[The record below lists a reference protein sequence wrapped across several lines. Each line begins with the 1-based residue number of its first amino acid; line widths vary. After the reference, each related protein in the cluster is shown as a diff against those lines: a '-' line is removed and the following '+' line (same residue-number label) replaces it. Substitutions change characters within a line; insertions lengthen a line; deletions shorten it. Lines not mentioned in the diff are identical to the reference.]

1 MTIKLQSQTSTVTP
15 TVGSTPADQRR
26 TSWAPMPAE
35 GAYSPIPCWRSR
47 KQWCRAVKKA
57 LSTPAGRAALSHK
70 RLGQSLVMR
79 VAGVDAATADFRT
92 GRNLRTAHETVA
104 RNLNVSRDAVKKARA
119 VLTRLGFM
127 RTVIQGRYLTAEER
141 RIAAEAHGGHQR
153 RIASTRALTQPQPST
168 PLPRQGSTT
177 PNTHQSL
184 NSPTHAR
191 SARKGGAPRRAKT
204 EKKIFPAVSL
214 PAKRLAARLLRDLP
228 AWAARVTHANAIARV
243 LDAHPQTLTMTSR
256 QIMTALDDRNRRL
269 NLDAAIPTNPVGYL
283 RATLPSALAM
293 MEPPEPKKMN
303 PLPRPKPRKPLT
315 PEAAEEKA
323 AALEKMRA
331 LFNRNRTPHQRAVE
345 YAHAARA

>member
-15 TVGSTPADQRR
+15 TVGSTPAARSR
-26 TSWAPMPAE
+26 TSWAPMPTE

-57 LSTPAGRAALSHK
+57 LSTTAGRKALAHK
-70 RLGQSLVMR
+70 RLGQSFVMR
-79 VAGVDAATADFRT
+79 VAGADAATADFRT

-141 RIAAEAHGGHQR
+141 RTAAEAHGGRQH

-191 SARKGGAPRRAKT
+191 SARKGGAPRRAKA
-204 EKKIFPAVSL
+204 KKIFPAVSMS
-214 PAKRLAARLLRDLP
+214 AKRLAARLLRDLP
-228 AWAARVTHANAIARV
+228 AWAARVTHADAIARV

-315 PEAAEEKA
+315 PEERAEEKA

-331 LFNRNRTPHQRAVE
+331 LFNHNRTPHQRAVE
-345 YAHAARA
+345 YARAARA

>member
-127 RTVIQGRYLTAEER
+127 RTVIQGRYLTAEGSVAK
-141 RIAAEAHGGHQR
+141 IGGSQR
-153 RIASTRALTQPQPST
+153 
-168 PLPRQGSTT
+168 
-177 PNTHQSL
+177 
-184 NSPTHAR
+184 
-191 SARKGGAPRRAKT
+191 
-204 EKKIFPAVSL
+204 
-214 PAKRLAARLLRDLP
+214 
-228 AWAARVTHANAIARV
+228 
-243 LDAHPQTLTMTSR
+243 
-256 QIMTALDDRNRRL
+256 
-269 NLDAAIPTNPVGYL
+269 
-283 RATLPSALAM
+283 
-293 MEPPEPKKMN
+293 
-303 PLPRPKPRKPLT
+303 
-315 PEAAEEKA
+315 
-323 AALEKMRA
+323 
-331 LFNRNRTPHQRAVE
+331 
-345 YAHAARA
+345 